1 MTQNIER
8 RTASGLQASGRTLT
22 GYAAVFNSE
31 TKVGDFIERI
41 APGAFTKSLESG
53 RDVLALADHDPRA
66 VLGRTSSGTLA
77 LHEDS
82 HGLAFTL
89 TLPDTTTGRDLAALA
104 ARGDLGG
111 MSFAFESRTEEWR
124 GNTRE
129 LIDVELHEIS
139 VIAAHPAYSGTSV
152 NLRHRE
158 PQVMIFNMN
167 ARNWLRTCK

>member
-8 RTASGLQASGRTLT
+8 RTATGLQASGRTLT

-53 RDVLALADHDPRA
+53 RDVLALADHDARA

-89 TLPDTTTGRDLAALA
+89 MLPDTTTGRDLAALA

-111 MSFAFESRTEEWR
+111 MSFGFVAQDEVWT

-129 LIDVELHEIS
+129 LREIELHE
-139 VIAAHPAYSGTSV
+139 VTVVQAWPAYPETTVS
-152 NLRHRE
+152 LRHRQE
-158 PQVMIFNMN
+158 IHNPT
-167 ARNWLRTCK
+167 ARQWLETCK

>member
-1 MTQNIER
+1 MSQNIER
-8 RTASGLQASGRTLT
+8 RTATGLQASGRTLT

-53 RDVLALADHDPRA
+53 RDVLALADHDARA

-77 LHEDS
+77 LSEDS

-111 MSFAFESRTEEWR
+111 MSFGFVAQDEVWT

-129 LIDVELHEIS
+129 LREVELHE
-139 VIAAHPAYSGTSV
+139 VTVVQAWPAYPETTVS
-152 NLRHRE
+152 LRHRQE
-158 PQVMIFNMN
+158 IHNPT
-167 ARNWLRTCK
+167 ARQWLETCK

>member
-1 MTQNIER
+1 MSQNIER
-8 RTASGLQASGRTLT
+8 RTATGLQATGRTLT

-53 RDVLALADHDPRA
+53 RDVLALADHDARA

-111 MSFAFESRTEEWR
+111 MSFGFVAQDEVWT
-124 GNTRE
+124 GNTRVLRE
-129 LIDVELHEIS
+129 VELHEVS
-139 VIAAHPAYSGTSV
+139 VVQAHAAYDNTTVS
-152 NLRHRE
+152 LRHRQE
-158 PQVMIFNMN
+158 IHNPT
-167 ARNWLRTCK
+167 ARQWLETCK